1 MEAFNQA
8 YEEITGANFFKN
20 ANSSKASQIFCEKSS
35 PKDRTSDINLLYKIS
50 SMLDKK
56 NSSSTTYQDDDVFE
70 DRDGTD
76 VSDIDVGG
84 EQSYSHALGDEERR
98 TCLKDKSGDIFTT
111 SNGRVDLT
119 EEEKET
125 FASEG
130 LPLPNRAPLTKA
142 EERALKRI
150 RRKIKNKLS
159 AQESRRKKKEYVE
172 GLEKRVESCNTEN
185 SILQQKVDSLETTV
199 RALLTELN
207 RLRKVSLE
215 NERRKTN
222 EMKSTGTQTG
232 TCLKCLMKKKA
243 IYRQTNTARL
253 DRMRENNNL

>member
-98 TCLKDKSGDIFTT
+98 TCL
-111 SNGRVDLT
+111 
-119 EEEKET
+119 
-125 FASEG
+125 
-130 LPLPNRAPLTKA
+130 KA

>member
-8 YEEITGANFFKN
+8 YEEITGANFFK
-20 ANSSKASQIFCEKSS
+20 
-35 PKDRTSDINLLYKIS
+35 
-50 SMLDKK
+50 K
-56 NSSSTTYQDDDVFE
+56 NSSSTTYPEDDVFE

-76 VSDIDVGG
+76 VSDIDVSG
-84 EQSYSHALGDEERR
+84 EQSYSHALGNEERR

-172 GLEKRVESCNTEN
+172 GLEKR
-185 SILQQKVDSLETTV
+185 
-199 RALLTELN
+199 ALLTELN

-243 IYRQTNTARL
+243 IYRQTIPARL